1 VKRHA
6 PTKTEP
12 VIQYGAGTN
21 GIAYQQ
27 WYWPIPALTTNE
39 KRLIPLYTSMLTEL
53 GAGDLSYLETQ
64 QRQAAKTGNV
74 SLYSIYK
81 PAISDVNQING
92 YLVFTGK
99 ALDRNFSDLTQ
110 IMKHHWN
117 DARFDE
123 TSRISDYLTLMSSR
137 RIQGITG
144 SGHSLAMQASSAY
157 QSAGS
162 AMIYDVTGLPAIR
175 RLKNWV
181 DGWKDD
187 SQQLNVWL
195 EQLIQLHHKMQAQ
208 PAHALLVGEEHRLS
222 SYESEMIANGI
233 DFGAEQASGVQTL
246 DLFETNKTVWST
258 DTQVN
263 FCSSAYKTVS
273 ADHPDSAAL
282 TVLGGVLRNNYL
294 HTKIREQGGAYGGG
308 ASHDNSNGV
317 FRFYSYR
324 DPRLEETLADFSG
337 SLNWLTQGEMTDD
350 QVEQSVLGVIGSLDK
365 PGSPAGEVKG
375 AYQNRLFNRSDD
387 FRKQY
392 RESILSVN
400 KEQLVELSEKYF
412 VDENKSEAVVTDAAR
427 AEKLVDQGFDWQ
439 KI

>member
-1 VKRHA
+1 M

-12 VIQYGAGTN
+12 VIEYAAGTN

-27 WYWPIPALTTNE
+27 WYWPIPALTTDE
-39 KRLIPLYTSMLTEL
+39 KRLLPLYTSLLTEL
-53 GAGDLSYLETQ
+53 GAGDLDYLATQ

-81 PAISDVNQING
+81 PTINDVNNVNG

-99 ALDRNFSDLTQ
+99 SLDRNFSDLTQ

-123 TSRISDYLTLMSSR
+123 TARISDYLTLMSSR

-144 SGHSLAMQASSAY
+144 SGHSLAMQASSAS

-187 SQQLNVWL
+187 GEQLTVWL

-222 SYESEMIANGI
+222 DLEREMMSNGI
-233 DFGAEQASGVQTL
+233 NFGPEQASVAQPIE
-246 DLFETNKTVWST
+246 LFDSNKTVWST

-324 DPRLEETLADFSG
+324 DPRIEETLADFSG
-337 SLNWLTQGEMTDD
+337 SLDWLKQGDVTDD

-392 RESILSVN
+392 RENILSVSKN
-400 KEQLVELSEKYF
+400 QLVELSEKYF
-412 VDENKSEAVVTDAAR
+412 IEENKSEAVVTDTAR
-427 AEKLVDQGFDWQ
+427 AEKLVYQGFDWQ